1 MSAAIEALL
10 REAYDYTGK
19 AQSKMEEALL
29 HPLTTDTVNA
39 LSIIHK
45 GTVMVRADLLILIPK
60 VRSEEG

>member
-19 AQSKMEEALL
+19 AQSKMEEAMLY
-29 HPLTTDTVNA
+29 PLTTDVVNT
-39 LSIIHK
+39 LSIVHK
-45 GTVMVRADLLILIPK
+45 GTVMVRADLLILIPR